1 MNNSVMQV
9 RAGNGF
15 QYIRAVMLRSDFET
29 VNVLYDFTE
38 EALKTSGTGRLEDLE
53 NWYSGNYDERFRHL
67 LTNPRPWCHL
77 HLWLASLQASV
88 HWQPAGQAFCAGA
101 PAQAK

>member
-1 MNNSVMQV
+1 MVQV
-9 RAGNGF
+9 RAGHGF
-15 QYIRAVMLRSDFET
+15 QYVRAVMLRSDFET

-67 LTNPRPWCHL
+67 FTNPRPWCRPTFG
-77 HLWLASLQASV
+77 S
-88 HWQPAGQAFCAGA
+88 PAFKQVRIGNELLRPPVQEPQRKPSKQGM
-101 PAQAK
+101 